1 MKSQDIIGRVNAY
14 LHEVSVELVNWLN
27 IVLPRVT
34 KTWWKDCV
42 IDNLSSNQIAI
53 AESKGFTKLSDFD
66 LSALLRITDRSW
78 YGISNVYYLKNS
90 QRETV
95 RKMFGVRNNWAHC
108 STELPGKDAILSDL
122 FVIKDMIEQLS
133 ADKDICADIERL
145 IQVIERPDSLD
156 EEKSHSVVIDNDKK
170 ASNNDSEII
179 SQGDTVYLTA
189 LPEKRGMVT
198 KIESLGGMMKYM
210 VFIDGSIKSYYGDQ
224 VKKVKET
231 GVEWKSVAYVRS
243 KLTAYQINNPSSGN
257 LYSLNSARI
266 DFVPYQFRPALKL
279 IHSDEPRILIADSVG
294 VGKTI
299 EAGLIIKELEARY
312 DLERIAIICP
322 RPLVAERK
330 WELEMQRFDEEFIP
344 LDGKML
350 RQIIS
355 DTQRD
360 GEWPSRFNK
369 VIIPY
374 SILDSKTYL
383 GSEQTRNISF
393 GLENLAPKPHFD
405 LIIVDEAHHIRNG
418 NMRKEKA
425 FEYKCTKYFCD
436 NADAVVMLTATPLQ
450 TNDNDLYTLLNV
462 LRPDVIIDQKSF
474 EMMSKPNQYI
484 SRALRYI
491 RSENLDWTI
500 NALEE
505 LKNVTKTQWGDNVIS
520 KTPVYSDIIKLL
532 ERGSLTREERV
543 KLITDVESLHSFG
556 NMINRTRRCD
566 IQDFCVRKSYTISTY
581 FTEYQKKLYDELLA
595 FEIAALS
602 KLHSARSIPF
612 MISSIK
618 RQAASCIFGLA
629 PYINDLIA
637 RRLQQFSDENSSYDD
652 EYQLEEESLSAL
664 TSLASSVV
672 ELAENLP
679 KEDPKFDSLLNIIRQ
694 NQENDNDK
702 IMIFSTYRYTL
713 RYIEDKLSDLGFRV
727 AQVNGD
733 VDDEQRYNYKLRF
746 ELPKEDEKSIDIM
759 LFTEVGSEGLDYQ
772 FCHTMINYDL
782 PWNPMRIEQRIGRI
796 DRRGQKSEVVNIYN
810 MITENTVDAE
820 IYNRCLLRIG
830 VFESHIGDCD
840 VILGEMAKTIDNIM
854 FDSNLTDE
862 DRKKKLDQIA
872 DNEVR
877 RIQEINRLEEEE
889 KEFFGFDLTE
899 FTTSQEIKKAET
911 PWLTPNSLQQL
922 IENYLNERV
931 AKKTYI
937 TGESTLKNIKLS
949 YDARETLRTDLVRV
963 SSNKNAAKQMWD
975 SYLRGKRPDQAITFD
990 PDTAEKNRNSLFI
1003 TSTHPLAKQAA
1014 NFFDAGDASNIKI
1027 EYYSNSFPEGE
1038 YLFSVYAW
1046 RYTGFTPST
1055 RVVIVSE
1062 EENLS
1067 NELPFILEEL
1077 SDSSAG
1083 CGGSYDWSSLEE
1095 KHIHMWSLER
1105 DSFKQS
1111 TKGIADVRKE
1121 VLKSSFARL
1130 RRVLEQRINDST
1142 DSIQRMYSGQLEN
1155 EKDKF
1160 EGKINRIRDI
1170 ESKADILTTL
1180 LVNGV
1185 ITIKK
1190 E

>member
-1 MKSQDIIGRVNAY
+1 MKSQEIIGRVNAY
-14 LHEVSVELVNWLN
+14 LHEVSVELVDWLN

-78 YGISNVYYLKNS
+78 YGISTVYYLKNR

-95 RKMFGVRNNWAHC
+95 RAMFGVRNNWAHC

-122 FVIKDMIEQLS
+122 CVIKDMIEQLS

-145 IQVIERPDSLD
+145 IQEIERPDSLVED
-156 EEKSHSVVIDNDKK
+156 ESHSIVIGNDNK

-189 LPEKRGMVT
+189 LPDKRGMVT
-198 KIESLGGMMKYM
+198 KIESLNGVMKYT
-210 VFIDGSIKSYYGDQ
+210 VFIDGSIKLYYADQ

-231 GVEWKSVAYVRS
+231 GIEWKSISYVRS
-243 KLTAYQINNPSSGN
+243 KLTAYQINNPSSSN

-330 WELEMQRFDEEFIP
+330 WELEMQRFDEEFIH

-383 GSEQTRNISF
+383 GSEQTRSISY
-393 GLENLAPKPHFD
+393 GLENLDPKPHFD
-405 LIIVDEAHHIRNG
+405 LVIVDEAHHIRNG
-418 NMRKEKA
+418 NMLKEKA
-425 FEYKCTKYFCD
+425 FEYKCTKFFCD

-462 LRPDVIIDQKSF
+462 LRPDVIIDQRSF

-491 RSENLDWTI
+491 RSEDSDWTT
-500 NALEE
+500 NAVEE
-505 LKNVTKTQWGDNVIS
+505 LKNVRRTQWGDNVIS
-520 KTPVYSDIIKLL
+520 KVPIYHDVIKML
-532 ERGSLTREERV
+532 ERGGLTREERV

-566 IQDFCVRKSYTISTY
+566 IQDFCVRKSYTISTC
-581 FTEYQKKLYDELLA
+581 FTEHQKELYDELLA

-602 KLHSARSIPF
+602 KLHSARSVPF

-652 EYQLEEESLSAL
+652 EYQLEEENLSAL
-664 TSLASSVV
+664 TSLAANVI

-679 KEDPKFDSLLNIIRQ
+679 DDDPKFDSLLNIIRQ

-713 RYIEDKLSDLGFRV
+713 RYIENKLSGLGFRV

-733 VDDEQRYNYKLRF
+733 VNDEQRYNYKLRF
-746 ELPKEDEKSIDIM
+746 ELPKDDERSIDIM

-796 DRRGQKSEVVNIYN
+796 DRRGQQSEVVNIYN

-840 VILGEMAKTIDNIM
+840 VILGEMAQNIDSIM
-854 FDSNLTDE
+854 FDSNLNDE
-862 DRKKKLDQIA
+862 ERKKKLDQIA

-877 RIQEINRLEEEE
+877 RIQEVNRLEEEE

-949 YDARETLRTDLVRV
+949 YDAREILRNDLTKI
-963 SSNKNAAKQMWD
+963 SSNKNSAKQMWE
-975 SYLRGKRPDQAITFD
+975 SFLRGKKPDQAITFD
-990 PDTAEKNRNSLFI
+990 PDTAVNNRNSLFI

-1014 NFFDAGDASNIKI
+1014 KFFDSGDASNVKI
-1027 EYYSNSFPEGE
+1027 NYYSESLPEGE

-1046 RYTGFTPST
+1046 SYIGFTPST
-1055 RVVIVSE
+1055 RVVIVCEDDLISE
-1062 EENLS
+1062 EI
-1067 NELPFILEEL
+1067 PYILEEL
-1077 SDSSAG
+1077 SDSPDG
-1083 CGGSYDWSSLEE
+1083 NGELYDWSDLET
-1095 KHIHMWSLER
+1095 KHIHMWAIER

-1111 TKGIADVRKE
+1111 AKEIADVRKE

-1130 RRVLEQRINDST
+1130 HRLLEQKINDST
-1142 DSIQRMYSGQLEN
+1142 DSIQRMYVGQLEN

-1160 EGKINRIRDI
+1160 EGKIKRIQEI